1 MSINVAKLTAALQ
14 QFVGSVAN
22 VQAAAVVSPD
32 GLALASCLMPGMD
45 EERVSAMA
53 AALLSLSERIGREL
67 NRGSI
72 ERVWV
77 EGSQGYSIITNCTE
91 EAVLLVLAD
100 RQAKL
105 GVVNLEI
112 KNVVSQLQEFL
123 TASSNTLA
131 MSS

>member
-1 MSINVAKLTAALQ
+1 MPINVAKLTTTLQ

-22 VQAAAVVSPD
+22 VQAATVVSPD

-67 NRGSI
+67 NRGAI

-77 EGSQGYSIITNCTE
+77 EGDQGSAIITNCTE
-91 EAVLLVLAD
+91 EAVLVVLAD

-105 GVVNLEI
+105 GVINLEV
-112 KNVVSQLQEFL
+112 KNLVSRLQEFL
-123 TASSNTLA
+123 TASSNTISIA
-131 MSS
+131 